1 MKKADRTQYRRTF
14 TLLVLNA
21 DIAYA
26 LQKYIHATGDDAFL
40 YEEGA
45 EILVETA
52 RLWRDLGFYSA
63 RKGGLFCIQGVT
75 GPDEYNTVVHNNTF
89 TNLMARENL
98 RFAAVTVDAMRQH
111 HPHLYADLV
120 HRTGLEDTEIAAW
133 MKAANKMYVPFDEVL
148 RIHPQDDSFLDKEPW
163 DLSRTPAEEFPLL
176 LHHHPLVIY
185 RYRVIKQAD
194 IVLAMF
200 LLGQWFSADQ
210 KRRNFAFYD
219 PLTTSDSSLS
229 VCIQSILASELGY
242 KEKAIDYGR
251 AALLMDLAD
260 IGGNVADGCHIA
272 SMGGSWMVLV
282 YGFAGMRDHNGQL
295 SFNPKLPD
303 EMTRLQFPLTF
314 RGQLLHVDL
323 EPARATYLLR
333 QGSELVIV
341 HQGEEVRLR
350 GGHPVSLAM
359 KEL

>member
-52 RLWRDLGFYSA
+52 RLWWDLGFYSA

-98 RFAAVTVDAMRQH
+98 RFAAATVDAMRQH

-120 HRTGLEDTEIAAW
+120 YRTGLEDTEIAAW

-163 DLSRTPAEEFPLL
+163 DLPRTPAEEFPLL
-176 LHHHPLVIY
+176 LNHHPLVIY

-251 AALLMDLAD
+251 AAILMDLAD

-314 RGQLLHVDL
+314 RGQLLYVDIEL
-323 EPARATYLLR
+323 ARATYLLR